1 MASNRSY
8 GRRSDRMG
16 SRSTDYEANYCITV
30 DCYVHSVWALRS
42 VSSCFVVVKRFFAE
56 AFDSEKDGV
65 TGNMFRD
72 QSHLRSGDFARG
84 NGFGASC
91 NRRNESCIVAH
102 DFSALIR

>member
-8 GRRSDRMG
+8 GRRSNRMG
-16 SRSTDYEANYCITV
+16 SRSTHYEANYCITV

-42 VSSCFVVVKRFFAE
+42 VPSCFDVVKRIFAE
-56 AFDSEKDGV
+56 AFDSQKDGI

-84 NGFGASC
+84 HGFGASR
-91 NRRNESCIVAH
+91 NRRNESGIVAI
-102 DFSALIR
+102 DFSAFIR